1 VLASCGRSVCRR
13 WTRRLRTRQFCVR
26 RTIVNVSGKT
36 IVVTGGGN
44 GIGRELVL
52 NLLGRGARVAA
63 VDISEAGLAET
74 ATKAGAS
81 SDRLSTHVLSITDR
95 LSVEALPDSVI
106 AKHGQV
112 DGLINCAGIIQP
124 FVRLKDLEYE
134 AIERVMNVNFWG
146 VVYMVKT
153 FLPILLK
160 RPVAHILNISS
171 MGGFCP
177 VPGQTMYGASK
188 AAVKLL
194 TEGLYAECIG
204 TNVAVT
210 VAFPGAIATDISKN
224 SGVGLSAAESTA
236 DGDAPKFKM
245 TPPAEA
251 ARIIVDAMERDAYRV
266 MVGSDAAMLDK
277 LSRLSPQK
285 ATNMIQ
291 KQMKDLLGD

>member
-1 VLASCGRSVCRR
+1 VKV
-13 WTRRLRTRQFCVR
+13 Q
-26 RTIVNVSGKT
+26 GKT

-52 NLLGRGARVAA
+52 NLLGKGARVAA

-74 ATKAGAS
+74 LAKAGANA
-81 SDRLSTHVLSITDR
+81 DKLSTHALSITDR
-95 LSVEALPDSVI
+95 ISVEALPESVI

-146 VVYMVKT
+146 VVYMTKT
-153 FLPILLK
+153 FLPILLG

-177 VPGQTMYGASK
+177 VPGQTIYGASK
-188 AAVKLL
+188 AAVKLM

-204 TNVAVT
+204 TNVSVT
-210 VAFPGAIATDISKN
+210 VAFPGAIATNISKN
-224 SGVGLSAAESTA
+224 SGVGMDMDPDDASAS
-236 DGDAPKFKM
+236 KFKM
-245 TPPAEA
+245 TAPSDA
-251 ARIIVDAMERDAYRV
+251 AQIIVDAMERDAFRV
-266 MVGSDAAMLDK
+266 MVGSDATMLDR
-277 LSRLSPQK
+277 LSRVAPRK
-285 ATNMIQ
+285 AAEVIQ
-291 KQMKDLLGD
+291 KQMKDLLPD

>member
-1 VLASCGRSVCRR
+1 VK
-13 WTRRLRTRQFCVR
+13 
-26 RTIVNVSGKT
+26 VSGKT

-52 NLLGRGARVAA
+52 NLLGKGARVAA

-74 ATKAGAS
+74 ATKAGANA
-81 SDRLSTHVLSITDR
+81 DRLSTHALSITDR
-95 LSVEALPDSVI
+95 ISVEALPESVM
-106 AKHGQV
+106 AKHGQI

-124 FVRLKDLEYE
+124 FVRLKDLEYD

-153 FLPILLK
+153 FLPILLG

-177 VPGQTMYGASK
+177 VPGQTIYGASK

-210 VAFPGAIATDISKN
+210 VAFPGAIATNISQN
-224 SGVGLSAAESTA
+224 SGVGPSAEEATA
-236 DGDAPKFKM
+236 DGKAPKFKM
-245 TPPAEA
+245 TAPADA
-251 ARIIVDAMERDAYRV
+251 AQIIIDAMERDAFRV
-266 MVGSDAAMLDK
+266 MVGSDAAMLDR
-277 LSRLSPQK
+277 LSRLAPKK
-285 ATNMIQ
+285 AAEIIQ
-291 KQMKDLLGD
+291 KQMKDLLPD

>member
-1 VLASCGRSVCRR
+1 MRR
-13 WTRRLRTRQFCVR
+13 GTRQFCLR
-26 RTIVNVSGKT
+26 RTIVKAQGKT

-52 NLLGRGARVAA
+52 NLLGKGARVAA

-74 ATKAGAS
+74 ASLAGPNA
-81 SDRLSTHVLSITDR
+81 DKLSTHVLSITDR
-95 LSVEALPDSVI
+95 ISVEALPASVI

-124 FVRLKDLEYE
+124 FVRLKDLEYD

-146 VVYMVKT
+146 VVYMTKT
-153 FLPILLK
+153 FLQILLG

-177 VPGQTMYGASK
+177 VPGQTIYGASK

-224 SGVGLSAAESTA
+224 SGVGPGKDEAMA
-236 DGDAPKFKM
+236 DGKAPKFKM
-245 TPPAEA
+245 TSPVDA
-251 ARIIVDAMERDAYRV
+251 AQIIIDAMERDAFRV
-266 MVGSDAAMLDK
+266 TVGSDATMLD
-277 LSRLSPQK
+277 RLARIAPKK
-285 ATNMIQ
+285 AAEIIQ
-291 KQMKDLLGD
+291 KQMKDLLPD

>member
-1 VLASCGRSVCRR
+1 LKV
-13 WTRRLRTRQFCVR
+13 Q
-26 RTIVNVSGKT
+26 GKT

-74 ATKAGAS
+74 AAKAAAGEK
-81 SDRLSTHVLSITDR
+81 LSTHTLSITDR
-95 LSVEALPDSVI
+95 LSVEALPESVI

-124 FVRLKDLEYE
+124 FVRLKDLEYD

-146 VVYMVKT
+146 VVHMVKT
-153 FLPILLK
+153 FLPILLT
-160 RPVAHILNISS
+160 RPVGHILNISS

-177 VPGQTMYGASK
+177 VPGQTIYGASK

-194 TEGLYAECIG
+194 TEGLYAECLG

-210 VAFPGAIATDISKN
+210 VAFPGAIATNISKN
-224 SGVGLSAAESTA
+224 SGVRGRRQGAEVQDDAAGRCRA
-236 DGDAPKFKM
+236 DHRRRDGEGRLPGHGRFRRHDARQIVAARPEEGGGAHREADEG
-245 TPPAEA
+245 PPAELIEP
-251 ARIIVDAMERDAYRV
+251 RRV
-266 MVGSDAAMLDK
+266 
-277 LSRLSPQK
+277 
-285 ATNMIQ
+285 
-291 KQMKDLLGD
+291 

>member
-1 VLASCGRSVCRR
+1 VK
-13 WTRRLRTRQFCVR
+13 
-26 RTIVNVSGKT
+26 VSGKT

-74 ATKAGAS
+74 AAKAAAGEK
-81 SDRLSTHVLSITDR
+81 LSTHVLSITDR
-95 LSVEALPDSVI
+95 ISVEALPESVI

-124 FVRLKDLEYE
+124 FVRLKDLEYD

-146 VVYMVKT
+146 VVHMVKT
-153 FLPILLK
+153 FLPILLT
-160 RPVAHILNISS
+160 RPVGHILNISS

-177 VPGQTMYGASK
+177 VPGQTIYGASK

-204 TNVAVT
+204 TNVTVT
-210 VAFPGAIATDISKN
+210 VAFPGAIATNISQN
-224 SGVGLSAAESTA
+224 SGVVATAEVA

-245 TPPAEA
+245 TLPADA
-251 ARIIVDAMERDAYRV
+251 ARIIVDAMEKDAFRV
-266 MVGSDAAMLDK
+266 TVGSDATMLD
-277 LSRLSPQK
+277 RLARLAPKK
-285 ATNMIQ
+285 AAELIA
-291 KQMKDLLGD
+291 KQMKDLLPD